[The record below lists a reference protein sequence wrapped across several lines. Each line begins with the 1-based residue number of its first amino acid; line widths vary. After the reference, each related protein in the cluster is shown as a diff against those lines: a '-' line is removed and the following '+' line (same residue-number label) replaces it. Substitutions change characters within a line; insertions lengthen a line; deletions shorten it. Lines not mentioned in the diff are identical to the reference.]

1 MSKDRGK
8 ERKVARGS
16 PMYDRKISREKR
28 EVSRMERLSRRDKA
42 RSTKRIAKTGEITF
56 SMIPD
61 PENADRI
68 IRYLADNG
76 ISIHEYKRNYIVRRI
91 RARVVRSEVHTYKA
105 YFNFLL
111 KNHQEIDII
120 KKSLSINVTRF
131 FRNRDTF
138 DFVLKNVLSIVDRA
152 RVNNTIQMWSAGC
165 AVGAEPYSMAM
176 MMDKMMT
183 PYSIQATDIK
193 SELLDLARGALYD
206 KGYLSELN
214 PVEIESY
221 FDEIDETTVK
231 VKEKYRSKVNFFKL
245 NLLEDRFPMNFDII
259 FCRNV
264 LIYIDKEPQIKIIN
278 GFMDALRPGGF
289 LILGRTE
296 SVFRKR
302 QVGNIEIFNGKHRVY
317 RRKL

>member
-1 MSKDRGK
+1 
-8 ERKVARGS
+8 
-16 PMYDRKISREKR
+16 
-28 EVSRMERLSRRDKA
+28 MERLSRRDKA
-42 RSTKRIAKTGEITF
+42 RSTKRSAKTGEITF

-68 IRYLADNG
+68 IRYLSDNG

-138 DFVLKNVLSIVDRA
+138 DFVLKNVLPIVTRE

-176 MMDKMMT
+176 IMDKMMT

-206 KGYLSELN
+206 KGYLGELN
-214 PVEIESY
+214 PVEIENY

-231 VKEKYRSKVNFFKL
+231 VKKKYRSKVNFFKL
-245 NLLEDRFPMNFDII
+245 NLLEDRYPMNFDII

-296 SVFRKR
+296 SIFRNR

-317 RRKL
+317 RRKF

>member
-1 MSKDRGK
+1 MSKDRDSK
-8 ERKVARGS
+8 RKVARGS
-16 PMYDRKISREKR
+16 SMYNRRLSREKR
-28 EVSRMERLSRRDKA
+28 EESRMERLSRRDKA
-42 RSTKRIAKTGEITF
+42 RSTKRSAKTGEITF

-138 DFVLKNVLSIVDRA
+138 DFVLKNVLPIVTRE

-176 MMDKMMT
+176 IMDKMMT

-206 KGYLSELN
+206 KGYLGELN
-214 PVEIESY
+214 PVEIENY

-231 VKEKYRSKVNFFKL
+231 VKKKYRSKVNFFKL
-245 NLLEDRFPMNFDII
+245 NLLEDRYPMNFDII

-296 SVFRKR
+296 SIFRNR

-317 RRKL
+317 RRKF

>member
-1 MSKDRGK
+1 MSKDRDSK
-8 ERKVARGS
+8 RKVARGS
-16 PMYDRKISREKR
+16 SMYNRRLSREKR
-28 EVSRMERLSRRDKA
+28 EESRMERLSRRDKA
-42 RSTKRIAKTGEITF
+42 RSTKRSTKTGEITF

-138 DFVLKNVLSIVDRA
+138 DFVLKNVLPIVTRE

-206 KGYLSELN
+206 KGYLGELN
-214 PVEIESY
+214 PVEIENY

-231 VKEKYRSKVNFFKL
+231 VKKKYRSKVNFFKL
-245 NLLEDRFPMNFDII
+245 NLLEDRYPMNFDII

-296 SVFRKR
+296 SIFRNR

-317 RRKL
+317 RRKF